1 MSYEVELY
9 SVCLDIL
16 LENSNRF
23 FLSIESLCIYSF
35 SRALLDPCCSRS
47 SSFCLI
53 WTGFHFWRIQ
63 ACILGWR
70 NEHHLL
76 FSILVCSHLTCER
89 RESNTRWAKS
99 LLSLRDPWEPS
110 TSQLLFHPT
119 LMRFP
124 CTRSSSGTDGWWW
137 RLCCCFLGSA
147 QWCVIDT
154 WGRIAS
160 EAELFYTHLH
170 THSHWDI
177 RSLIHKEMCAKAL
190 IKHLDIWVHVYNTPI
205 SSQWHDCTASNIYLY
220 VLVTLGV
227 GLQKTWRSRKVN
239 KHGDWILIQFVGDV
253 WVNKWRETENE
264 RVLNMIYLSRTSL
277 LVLEQHLYQPIRL
290 SG

>member
-1 MSYEVELY
+1 MFSYLWCIFSKCFIDKTLNQFFFKGSALLFKIVSYEVELY

-35 SRALLDPCCSRS
+35 SRVLLDPCCSRS

-110 TSQLLFHPT
+110 TSVAFSSYTHAFPLHSFFFRNRWMMMEASLLFLGIST
-119 LMRFP
+119 VVCDWYLGKNRKW
-124 CTRSSSGTDGWWW
+124 GW
-137 RLCCCFLGSA
+137 
-147 QWCVIDT
+147 VI
-154 WGRIAS
+154 
-160 EAELFYTHLH
+160 LH
-170 THSHWDI
+170 TPTHSFTLRYPLAHTQRNVCKGIDQTSW
-177 RSLIHKEMCAKAL
+177 
-190 IKHLDIWVHVYNTPI
+190 HLGACV
-205 SSQWHDCTASNIYLY
+205 
-220 VLVTLGV
+220 
-227 GLQKTWRSRKVN
+227 
-239 KHGDWILIQFVGDV
+239 
-253 WVNKWRETENE
+253 
-264 RVLNMIYLSRTSL
+264 
-277 LVLEQHLYQPIRL
+277 
-290 SG
+290 